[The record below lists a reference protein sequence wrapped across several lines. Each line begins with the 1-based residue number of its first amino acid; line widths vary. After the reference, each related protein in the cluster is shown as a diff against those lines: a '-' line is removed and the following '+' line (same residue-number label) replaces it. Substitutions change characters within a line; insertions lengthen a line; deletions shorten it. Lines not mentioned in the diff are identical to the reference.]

1 MFRIGEFV
9 TMKPNMQ
16 KYIYTNGNSIC
27 QVVEYKKDGKMRVRI
42 VGYKKPTSLDY
53 AIGDEWDVESKYF
66 IQLSARME

>member
-9 TMKPNMQ
+9 TMKPNTQ
-16 KYIYTNGNSIC
+16 KYVYTNSNSIC
-27 QVVEYKKDGKMRVRI
+27 QVVEHKNDGKMRVRI
-42 VGYKKPTSLDY
+42 VGYKKPTSLDH